1 MVIFH
6 SYVSLPEGNMG
17 VRQASGTLPATTYKV
32 VTPRSTSGFTPLSI
46 QSDSNRYNQ
55 IKTCQPSRDFKQ
67 LSYGTLR
74 HQLEVLGINP
84 NQPMLLVA
92 TWGPK
97 SFAGCGLKTHPKKW
111 KII

>member
-55 IKTCQPSRDFKQ
+55 IKTSVNHHAISSN
-67 LSYGTLR
+67 LAMAL
-74 HQLEVLGINP
+74 
-84 NQPMLLVA
+84 
-92 TWGPK
+92 
-97 SFAGCGLKTHPKKW
+97 
-111 KII
+111 